1 MINIKKLFITI
12 LLLAFAANLFFPQ
25 PALAE
30 GEVQFECAN
39 LKAAL
44 ADIIGHENITQE
56 DMSKLSGKLD
66 LSYNNITSVEGLQY
80 AQNVDELILSFNNIE
95 DISPITGLSNLD
107 TLYLDYN
114 WITSLPDAVTGL
126 TSLEHLDISNNAIE
140 TIPAQFLQ
148 MPALRRLYMGDLEL
162 SAPPEL
168 SPLSATLNR
177 LDLSGAKVG
186 SFDFVSGLTNL
197 ELLIM
202 NGCDMQALPDL
213 SAMSKLEYLYF
224 ADNNIVTLPDYLGY
238 LPLIRLDF
246 SGNLISVMPQ
256 SFENLGRLEQILFTD
271 NYFTSLPA
279 AVTRMGSLE
288 VLMCGQNLIA
298 DVPDNISDLK
308 NVKRASFASNDL
320 STLAKFTQFEIPYSY
335 QISFDL
341 NYLDLADAVNAEVLQ
356 DYHNSG
362 GTQRQARLAADVVS
376 ADTNALTVQCGIVE
390 SVLSRLG
397 ENTAYDSLKFFS
409 MQNGALIPVG
419 ETDLSAEGAGLFVTY
434 ANPPEGAGD
443 YLVCLVVKD
452 SSWPEKYIKYSAVLQ
467 GVQVVPAPTAE
478 PTDTPAPATAVP
490 TAEPT
495 PEQAPQKGIQAKYLL
510 YILLLGVIIIISAII
525 LNIVS
530 KRRR

>member
-12 LLLAFAANLFFPQ
+12 LLLAFSANIIFAQ
-25 PALAE
+25 TALAD
-30 GEVQFECAN
+30 GEVQFECEN

-44 ADIIGHENITQE
+44 ADIIGHDAITQE
-56 DMSKLSGKLD
+56 DMGKLSGKLD
-66 LSYNNITSVEGLQY
+66 LSYKNITSVEGLQY
-80 AQNVDELILSFNNIE
+80 AQNVEELILSFNNIE

-140 TIPAQFLQ
+140 TIPTQFLR
-148 MPALRRLYMGDLEL
+148 MPALRRLYMGDLAL
-162 SAPPEL
+162 SAPPVL
-168 SPLSATLNR
+168 SQLSATLDR
-177 LDLSGAKVG
+177 LDISGAKVG
-186 SFDFVSGLTNL
+186 SFDFVSALSNL

-202 NGCDMQALPDL
+202 NGCDIEVLPDL
-213 SAMSKLEYLYF
+213 SAMGGLQYLYF
-224 ADNNIVTLPDYLGY
+224 TQNKIVTLPDYLGY

-246 SGNLISVMPQ
+246 SGNLISAMPQ

-279 AVTRMGSLE
+279 VVTHMGSLE

-298 DVPDNISDLK
+298 DVPDNMSDLK
-308 NVKRASFASNDL
+308 NVKRASFASNNL
-320 STLAKFTQFEIPYSY
+320 STLAKFTQFDIPYSY

-341 NYLDLADAVNAEVLQ
+341 NYLDLADAVNADVLQ

-362 GTQRQARLAADVVS
+362 GTQRQARLAAEVIA

-390 SVLSRLG
+390 SVISLLG
-397 ENTAYDSLKFFS
+397 ADVEYHSIKLFS
-409 MQNGALIPVG
+409 MQNGALVPVG
-419 ETDLSAEGAGLFVTY
+419 ETDLSAEGEELFVTY
-434 ANPPEGAGD
+434 DNPPEGAGD
-443 YLVCLVVKD
+443 YLVCLVLKD
-452 SSWPEKYIKYSAVLQ
+452 SSWPEKFIKYSAVLQ

-478 PTDTPAPATAVP
+478 PSATPLPA

-495 PEQAPQKGIQAKYLL
+495 ATIGPEQATQKGIETKYLL

-525 LNIVS
+525 LYIVS
-530 KRRR
+530 NRRK

>member
-1 MINIKKLFITI
+1 M
-12 LLLAFAANLFFPQ
+12 LLVFAANLIFAQ
-25 PALAE
+25 AALAD
-30 GEVQFECAN
+30 GEVQFECEN
-39 LKAAL
+39 LKSAL
-44 ADIIGHENITQE
+44 TDIIGHDAITQE
-56 DMSKLSGKLD
+56 DMQKLSGKLD
-66 LSYNNITSVEGLQY
+66 LSYKNITSVEGLQY

-95 DISPITGLSNLD
+95 DITPIIQLSNLD

-140 TIPAQFLQ
+140 TIPASFLQ
-148 MPALRRLYMGDLEL
+148 LPALRRLYMGDLAL
-162 SAPPEL
+162 SALPDI
-168 SPLSATLNR
+168 SQLSATLDR
-177 LDLSGAKVG
+177 LDISGAKVG
-186 SFDFVSGLTNL
+186 SFDFLSGLANL

-202 NGCDMQALPDL
+202 NGCEMQTLPDL
-213 SAMSKLEYLYF
+213 SAMSGLQYLYF
-224 ADNNIVTLPDYLGY
+224 ANNNLTALPDYLGY

-246 SGNLISVMPQ
+246 SGNLISAMPQ

-298 DVPDNISDLK
+298 DVPDNMSDLK
-308 NVKRASFASNDL
+308 SIKRASFASNDL
-320 STLAKFTQFEIPYSY
+320 STLAKFAQFEIPYSY

-341 NYLDLADAVNAEVLQ
+341 NYLDLTDAVNYDVLQ
-356 DYHNSG
+356 GYHNSG
-362 GTQRQARLAADVVS
+362 GTQRQARLAAEVIA

-390 SVLSRLG
+390 SVISLLG
-397 ENTAYDSLKFFS
+397 ADVGYHSIKLFS

-419 ETDLSAEGAGLFVTY
+419 ETDLTAEGAGFSVTY

-443 YLVCLVVKD
+443 YLVCLVLKD
-452 SSWPEKYIKYSAVLQ
+452 SSWPEKFIKYSAVLQ

-478 PTDTPAPATAVP
+478 PTATPLPATAVP
-490 TAEPT
+490 TAVPS
-495 PEQAPQKGIQAKYLL
+495 PEEAPQKGIPSKYLL

-525 LNIVS
+525 LYIVS
-530 KRRR
+530 NRRK